1 MVPVV
6 KSVDVHQHLWPEAVL
21 EVLER
26 RSTAPRARRL
36 RGVWQVELPG
46 EPAFEVDPRE
56 HDPEQR
62 AAGLGVDHALVAL
75 SAPVGFEELPARDA
89 LAAVAAWQDAAESL
103 PGELGW
109 WALAPA
115 ALPVEEQAA
124 IVTEAV
130 ASGAAGL
137 CLAATRLSTTAA
149 AESLL
154 PLLEAT
160 ADAGVPVFVHPGPVA
175 ASAAGA
181 REPAWWS
188 PATAYVAQQH
198 AAWTAFHAVV
208 RPRLSSLRA
217 VFALLA
223 GLAPL
228 HSERT
233 ASRGGPGGREVIN
246 DPLVFYDTSSYGPDA
261 IRALA
266 TVVGI
271 GQLVHGTD
279 HPVADEAPDAVE
291 RAFCAELADVVRR
304 DAPARALGYTWVPA

>member
-1 MVPVV
+1 VTR
-6 KSVDVHQHLWPEAVL
+6 AN
-21 EVLER
+21 
-26 RSTAPRARRL
+26 TTRARRR

-56 HDPEQR
+56 HDPERR
-62 AAGLGVDHALVAL
+62 ARDLGVDHALVAL
-75 SAPVGFEELPARDA
+75 SAPVGIEGLPARDA

-103 PGELGW
+103 PEELGW

-115 ALPVEEQAA
+115 ALPLDEQAA
-124 IVTEAV
+124 IASEAV
-130 ASGAAGL
+130 AAGAAGL
-137 CLAATRLSTTAA
+137 CLAATRLATTAA
-149 AESLL
+149 AESVL
-154 PLLEAT
+154 PLLAAT
-160 ADAGVPVFVHPGPVA
+160 AEAGVPVFVHPGPVA
-175 ASAAGA
+175 ASAAGT

-208 RPRLSSLRA
+208 RPRLASLRA

-233 ASRGGPGGREVIN
+233 ASRGGPGGREVVH
-246 DPLVFYDTSSYGPDA
+246 DPLVFYDTSSYGPEA
-261 IRALA
+261 IRALS

-279 HPVADEAPDAVE
+279 FPVAREAADPVE
-291 RAFCAELADVVRR
+291 LAFCAELADVVRR